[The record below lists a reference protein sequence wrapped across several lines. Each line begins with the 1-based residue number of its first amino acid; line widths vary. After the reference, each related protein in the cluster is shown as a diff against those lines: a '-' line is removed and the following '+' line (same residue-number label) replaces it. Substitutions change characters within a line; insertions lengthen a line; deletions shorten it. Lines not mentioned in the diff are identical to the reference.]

1 MAFPIKLTMLFLA
14 APAFVLGSQAI
25 LTNEK
30 AGIGPVG
37 PTASATA
44 APGNSF
50 GPATESRCL
59 IAPDLV
65 AQGGIARSSPLL
77 SRIEGF
83 ARLAGVTGGQGK
95 RVIEVTST
103 DDFPGRGQSSGTLRA
118 ALARA
123 EAEGGGWIVFAPSL
137 GASPRI
143 ELTKSLIVPSNVTI
157 DGGCS
162 GVTISSSPPFSVLKV
177 MGPTRNVMIARL
189 NLTQRDAAGVRE
201 GGDCVTVARGA
212 DAVWVGFNA
221 MSACSDGMVD
231 VTQGVDDGGPT
242 RATVAFNHFF
252 DHDKDMLIG
261 SNECIEGHP
270 GVCDAPASQP
280 FRFDRG
286 VQVTIQGNLFDGTSQ
301 RHPRISGRSYVDLSG
316 NVVSAKGQLRD
327 NGKTGGVYGSYVGG
341 GGRLLARDNLFL
353 GLDSDRQLRAIVSA
367 DMEEPRERED
377 GKRKGALEGK
387 SMISV
392 ERNVLVN
399 AGFVYNS
406 AGQPETPPYT
416 LSAGPRLTSGGWKG
430 FAACIATRVGPG
442 GLAAVSANR
451 ACP

>member
-14 APAFVLGSQAI
+14 ALAFVLGSQAI
-25 LTNEK
+25 MTKEK

-37 PTASATA
+37 PPASATA
-44 APGNSF
+44 GPGDSF
-50 GPATESRCL
+50 RPATESRCSV
-59 IAPDLV
+59 ASDLV

-189 NLTQRDAAGVRE
+189 NLTQRNAAGVRE

-231 VTQGVDDGGPT
+231 ITQGLEDSGPT
-242 RATVAFNHFF
+242 RATVAFNRFF

-261 SNECIEGHP
+261 SNECIENHP

-353 GLDSDRQLRAIVSA
+353 GLESERQMRAIVSA

-387 SMISV
+387 SMIGV

-399 AGFVYNS
+399 AGFVFNS
-406 AGQPETPPYT
+406 AGQPEAPPYT
-416 LSAGPRLTSGGWKG
+416 LSAGPRLTSGDWKG